1 MNLIRWTH
9 IFLILAVLVVG
20 SSLMAGCGTQVRQ
33 DVQSTTKG
41 QELQDLE
48 AARKQGLIT
57 DKEFEKQKKK
67 ILKRR

>member
-9 IFLILAVLVVG
+9 IFLILALLVVG
-20 SSLMAGCGTQVRQ
+20 GSLMAGCGTQVRQ

-48 AARKQGLIT
+48 AARKQELIT

>member
-1 MNLIRWTH
+1 MYIIKWISL
-9 IFLILAVLVVG
+9 FLIATTLLAG
-20 SSLMAGCGTQVRQ
+20 GGLMTGCGTRVRQ